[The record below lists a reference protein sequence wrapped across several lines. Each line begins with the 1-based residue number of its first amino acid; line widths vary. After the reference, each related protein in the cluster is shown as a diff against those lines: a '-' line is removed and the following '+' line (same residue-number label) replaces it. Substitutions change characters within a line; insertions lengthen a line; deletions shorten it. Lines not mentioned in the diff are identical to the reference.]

1 MPKFQATVR
10 VSNLEGEDPAAAQ
23 HLLDER
29 LKSAGFDKWQVLSVE
44 TPGGTP
50 RRQERRETRPVVR
63 RKPPSDGWG
72 LFLVAAGAWVVW
84 FLWALAD

>member
-10 VSNLEGEDPAAAQ
+10 VSDLEGADPAAAQ

-29 LKSAGFDKWQVLSVE
+29 LKGAGFENWQVLSIE
-44 TPGGTP
+44 TPGAV
-50 RRQERRETRPVVR
+50 RRRERREIRPVAR
-63 RKPPSDGWG
+63 RRSQSDGWG
-72 LFLVAAGAWVVW
+72 LFFVAAGAWVVW